1 MRILR
6 AMKALRLLSVL
17 VLVTAGFAASAAE
30 RVTYYHLDALGSP
43 VAASDEQGNLVWRED
58 YKPYGERTKK
68 EPAAASNSRYYTG
81 HPHDQDTGLTYAGA
95 RYYDPVV
102 GRFMAV
108 DPKPFSEERSYSFN
122 RYAYAANNPYRFRD
136 PDGRDIEGYELQ
148 TYGGTAGA
156 EVLTGSGQVVFQAV
170 EYGSY
175 VIGGISLVRAGVG
188 LGRGLFRAGGNL
200 VAKGLSKPS
209 VGDSKLQNLV
219 NDLYKGAN
227 TKKPIGTGSTADAIR
242 HEALTG
248 NKVGG
253 KFHTQKGQEYSSALR
268 NWLRRNPNASAA
280 DRQAAQSMLD
290 DLTDALGSGK

>member
-1 MRILR
+1 MCILR

-30 RVTYYHLDALGSP
+30 KVTYYHLDALGSP
-43 VAASDEQGNLVWRED
+43 VAASDEQGNLVWREE
-58 YKPYGERTKK
+58 YKPYGERIKK
-68 EPAAASNSRYYTG
+68 DPNAAGNTRYYTG
-81 HPHDQDTGLTYAGA
+81 HPHDEDTGLTYAGA

-136 PDGRDIEGYELQ
+136 PDGRDIVGYELQ
-148 TYGGTAGA
+148 TFGGTAGA

-175 VIGGISLVRAGVG
+175 AIGGISLVRAGLG

-200 VAKGLSKPS
+200 VKKGTSNGKAFPDRALPRDKHGNPVPETNAPHTQLGTKQGRNGKYPQAREFDANGKPVRDIDFTS
-209 VGDSKLQNLV
+209 HGRAEHPNPHQHRYIPNET
-219 NDLYKGAN
+219 G
-227 TKKPIGTGSTADAIR
+227 GTPKRGST
-242 HEALTG
+242 EPL
-248 NKVGG
+248 
-253 KFHTQKGQEYSSALR
+253 QY
-268 NWLRRNPNASAA
+268 P
-280 DRQAAQSMLD
+280 
-290 DLTDALGSGK
+290 